1 MAAAVLVAAMGV
13 LASWE
18 TGGRALAQ
26 SSAPAESA
34 LRARQVAR
42 DWALKIFK
50 DIGQRENEDRRVT
63 FQPMGEGDLS
73 SRRHRR
79 RLYGWLL
86 SALHEQGTASRY
98 TVMNPLDS
106 RDAAQALEQADVE
119 NSFKVYLETL
129 KKHALTKLNLSCQGT
144 PDGNWIKLSCTVL
157 DVHTLEAWGRA
168 VASFDMDWLGAP
180 LTMEPALD
188 AVAGEIV
195 AGLKGLARVG
205 EVKIEDYGVGS
216 RSALTRS
223 MERSLRVRVIRRLA
237 AKRAHGRGA
246 VVGGGDEGA
255 SYRLEGGVE
264 HHGDRLVLYVEVYR
278 NGEVMNAVEEHIEL
292 ASVPKKLLEG
302 GGVKPSERVV
312 EGAGGE
318 VVTEKHA
325 LHEAVKAGDIDGVR
339 GMLAGGV
346 DVNGRDGRS
355 WTGLMHAASRGYTLV
370 VEELL
375 GAEAD
380 VGLRA
385 VDGATALYMAAGSG
399 HLEIVKMLLEA
410 GADTEV
416 MGPRGRRAVEVA
428 RKEGYAKI
436 AELLEGAKAERALRA
451 EAARDDEAYARA
463 RKSDTLAG
471 YRRYEDEHPAGG
483 HLLAVR
489 KRLRELDEAAY
500 GKARRLDTVEGW
512 AEYRRAFPEGL
523 HAKEAREK
531 EWELRERGLG
541 LKRSELVLVQ
551 HGLVSLG
558 KDVGRVDGVFGVRT
572 RRAIGEWQG
581 EKGLAVTGYLTGDQA
596 RALKAMG
603 EGAERERKAREEAER
618 RARLEREVEAR
629 RQAEL
634 ERERREREAA
644 ERERVRLAR
653 EAAERERRAQ
663 KAAERRAREL
673 ETRRQAELAREAA
686 ERKAREEREPGREFR
701 DCGECP
707 WMVVVPAGEY
717 MMGSPAGEEGRDDD
731 EGPRHR
737 VKIREALAVGK
748 YEVTFEEWDACVDG
762 GGCGGYRPDDEGW
775 GRGRRPVVNVNWE
788 DAKAYLEWLREKTG
802 KMYRLLSEAEWEYAT
817 RAKTGTRYSWG
828 DEVGNNQANCEGCGS
843 RWDNEKTA
851 PVGSFE
857 ANGFGLH
864 DVHGNVWE
872 WVEDCWHD
880 NYEGAPTDGSA
891 WTNEEGC
898 GRVRRGGSWTVKPR
912 DLRSAARVFFPRTDS
927 LSLAMLSAGDAYV
940 SYSSGFRVART
951 LSR

>member
-1 MAAAVLVAAMGV
+1 MAAAVFVAAAGV
-13 LASWE
+13 LVSWE

-26 SSAPAESA
+26 SSAPVDGAA
-34 LRARQVAR
+34 RARQVAR

-63 FQPMGEGDLS
+63 FQPMREHDLA

-129 KKHALTKLNLSCQGT
+129 RKHALTKLNLSCQGT

-180 LTMEPALD
+180 LAMEPALD

-195 AGLKGLARVG
+195 AGLKGSARVG
-205 EVKIEDYGVGS
+205 EVKIEDYGTGS

-223 MERSLRVRVIRRLA
+223 MERSLRVRVIRRLV
-237 AKRAHGRGA
+237 AKRGHGRGA
-246 VVGGGDEGA
+246 VVGGGEEGA

-302 GGVKPSERVV
+302 GRLKPSERVV
-312 EGAGGE
+312 EGARGE
-318 VVTEKHA
+318 VVTGKHA

-339 GMLAGGV
+339 GMLAGGAE
-346 DVNGRDGRS
+346 VNGRDGRS

-380 VGLRA
+380 AGLRA

-399 HLEIVKMLLEA
+399 HLEIVRMLLKA

-416 MGPRGRRAVEVA
+416 MGPRGRRAAEVA
-428 RKEGYAKI
+428 EEGGYAEVV
-436 AELLEGAKAERALRA
+436 ALLKAVEAERAVQ
-451 EAARDDEAYARA
+451 AREARA
-463 RKSDTLAG
+463 R
-471 YRRYEDEHPAGG
+471 
-483 HLLAVR
+483 
-489 KRLRELDEAAY
+489 
-500 GKARRLDTVEGW
+500 
-512 AEYRRAFPEGL
+512 
-523 HAKEAREK
+523 

-541 LKRSELVLVQ
+541 LKRSDLVSIQ
-551 HGLVSLG
+551 RGLVSLG
-558 KDVGRVDGVFGVRT
+558 KRVGGVDGVFGDRT

-581 EKGLAVTGYLTGDQA
+581 EKGLEVTGYLTGDQA
-596 RALKAMG
+596 RALKALG
-603 EGAERERKAREEAER
+603 EAAKRAEAER
-618 RARLEREVEAR
+618 RARLEREAEAR

-653 EAAERERRAQ
+653 EAAERRAREAEARRQAELER
-663 KAAERRAREL
+663 ERRAREA
-673 ETRRQAELAREAA
+673 AERERLAREAREAA
-686 ERKAREEREPGREFR
+686 ERKAREEREPGREFQ
-701 DCGECP
+701 DCAECP

-717 MMGSPAGEEGRDDD
+717 WMGSPAGEAGRNKD

-737 VKIREALAVGK
+737 VRIGEVFAVGK
-748 YEVTFEEWDACVDG
+748 YEVTRGEYGAFVRETGRDMS
-762 GGCGGYRPDDEGW
+762 GGCWVLDVGAGKWKKEEGGSWVNAGYDQGDGH
-775 GRGRRPVVNVNWE
+775 PVVCVSWA
-788 DAKAYLEWLREKTG
+788 DAKAYVAWLSEKTG
-802 KMYRLLSEAEWEYAT
+802 KAYRLLSEGEWEYVA
-817 RAKTGTRYSWG
+817 RGGTETSWYWG
-828 DEVGNNQANCEGCGS
+828 DGEEVQCRHGNGGDATLKGGYGDWRWVTAACRDGSVHTSEVGRYG
-843 RWDNEKTA
+843 
-851 PVGSFE
+851 V
-857 ANGFGLH
+857 NGYGMADML
-864 DVHGNVWE
+864 GNVWE
-872 WVEDCWHD
+872 WVEDCWHE
-880 NYEGAPTDGSA
+880 NYEGAPADGSA
-891 WTNEEGC
+891 WVTGGDC
-898 GRVRRGGSWTVKPR
+898 GKRVLRGGSWDGYPG
-912 DLRSAARVFFPRTDS
+912 DLRSAARFRYEARVRNHF
-927 LSLAMLSAGDAYV
+927 Y
-940 SYSSGFRVART
+940 GFRVART
-951 LSR
+951 LAR